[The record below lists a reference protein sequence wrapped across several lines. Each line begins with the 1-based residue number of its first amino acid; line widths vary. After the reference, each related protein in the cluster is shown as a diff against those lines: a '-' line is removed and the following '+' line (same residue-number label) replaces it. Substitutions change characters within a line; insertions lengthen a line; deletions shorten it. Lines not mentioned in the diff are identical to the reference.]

1 MIRRHILN
9 VARSGARLLPKPLR
23 ARIKQ
28 SQAVR
33 KLIRKSE
40 DAYISDDLS
49 FADTSDWT
57 RLPDCPAALLDP
69 GGAQIGDLMYVICG
83 FEDMAT
89 VSTDIHVFDMA
100 RKTWCDRIPVPDDF
114 QHSHAAVSTDGVRYI
129 YVAGGQHGGNC
140 RPAIRHVYCLDTQT
154 ATWHA
159 LPPLPAPRYAGT
171 MQLWRGRLH
180 YVGGADED
188 RWTPTA
194 DHWSLG
200 VSGPDAGELEWQRD
214 TPIPVGGMHRA
225 SAVVA
230 DQFYVLGG
238 QQGDFKAIENDPEY
252 TCTGETQETYL
263 YSAFRLSDP
272 GGAWEQIPDMPI
284 AVSHCDFSCM
294 VVDQV
299 IYLYGGQ
306 TFKHP
311 EDFYLRLTDAIQAF
325 DTRANRWSIAG
336 YLPCYLKMPIMGR
349 HNDDVFITVGQRGK
363 GNTDRPGA
371 LSAMTWSAPLPR
383 ADTSEHP
390 VKLPSLTGKTVLLVS
405 HALSRSGAPLELF
418 ELARAMIQS
427 GADVRAVSLSDDAVC
442 GNVTT
447 DFKVPVVP
455 PETAMALAAEAD
467 LIVVN
472 TTNYRSR
479 DWVEAGLK
487 DVPGLAPKILWC
499 VHEIDVET
507 YRPAADVLPHVH
519 TATFG
524 SDACLE
530 AWKQI
535 CDLPPASHV
544 VHPGLE
550 EETFDRGTQEKHLF
564 HAAVSSARAEAP
576 RLLSRDEIR
585 TELDVGEEDFLLL
598 SVGGYSKRKGQKLLL
613 ESITKAAR
621 ARALP
626 VKLALA
632 GFHSEEEKNQ
642 LLNALNE
649 DCRQVLSPQRAY
661 VFTPHVDALFLAG
674 DAHIINA
681 QGDDGR
687 GETFGRATVQGMAY
701 GLPVLGTAAGGTLEI
716 IDDGVEGFLYPVG
729 KAGQDVMVEKIET
742 LIKDPGLRKT
752 LGEAGRT
759 RAYAQFRK
767 GVYLQKVDEI
777 ISSIL
782 SSPPTSQ

>member
-1 MIRRHILN
+1 MIKRHILN
-9 VARSGARLLPKPLR
+9 AARNTARRLPKPLR

-28 SQAVR
+28 TQLVR
-33 KLIRKSE
+33 KLIRKNE
-40 DAYISDDLS
+40 DAHITDDLS
-49 FADTSDWT
+49 FTENSGWA
-57 RLPDCPAALLDP
+57 RLPDCPKALLDP
-69 GGAQIGDLMYVICG
+69 GGAQIGDMMYVICG

-89 VSTDIHVFDMA
+89 VSTDIHVFDMV

-129 YVAGGQHGGNC
+129 YIAGGQHGGNC
-140 RPAIRHVYCLDTQT
+140 RPAIANVYCLDTHT

-159 LPPLPAPRYAGT
+159 LPALPAPRYAGT

-180 YVGGADED
+180 YVGGADVD
-188 RWTPTA
+188 RWTPTT

-200 VSGPDAGELEWQRD
+200 VSGAEAHEPEWQRD

-238 QQGDFKAIENDPEY
+238 QQGDFKAIENDPDY
-252 TCTGETQETYL
+252 LCTGETQETYL
-263 YSAFRLSDP
+263 QSAFRLPDP
-272 GGAWEQIPDMPI
+272 GSTWAQIPDMPI

-294 VVDQV
+294 VVDEV

-325 DTRANRWSIAG
+325 DTKTNRWSIAG

-349 HNDDVFITVGQRGK
+349 QGDDVFITVGQRGK

-371 LSAMTWSAPLPR
+371 LSALTWSAPLPR
-383 ADTSEHP
+383 VNTGQYR
-390 VKLPSLTGKTVLLVS
+390 VKLPSLTGKRVLLVS
-405 HALSRSGAPLELF
+405 HAFSRSGAPLELF

-455 PETAMALAAEAD
+455 PETAMALAAQAD

-472 TTNYRSR
+472 TTNYRTR
-479 DWVEAGLK
+479 DWVEEGLK
-487 DVPGLAPKILWC
+487 ATPDLARKILWC

-507 YRPAADVLPHVH
+507 YRPAADMLPHVH
-519 TATFG
+519 MTTFG
-524 SDACLE
+524 SAACLE
-530 AWKQI
+530 AWKQV
-535 CDLPPASHV
+535 CDLPSGSHV

-550 EETFDRGTQEKHLF
+550 QDTFDRGLQEKHLF
-564 HAAVSSARAEAP
+564 HSADPAVRGQRP
-576 RLLSRDEIR
+576 HLLSRADIR
-585 TELDVGEEDFLLL
+585 ARLGVTDDDFLLL

-613 ESITKAAR
+613 ESIAKAAR
-621 ARALP
+621 TRDLP
-626 VKLALA
+626 VKLLLA
-632 GFHSEEEKNQ
+632 GFHTEAEKQQ
-642 LLNALNE
+642 LLDTLDDDGKQILDA
-649 DCRQVLSPQRAY
+649 SRAY
-661 VFTPHVDALFLAG
+661 VFTPHVDALYLAS

-687 GETFGRATVQGMAY
+687 GETFGRATVHGMAY
-701 GLPVLGTAAGGTLEI
+701 SLPVLGTAAGGTLEI

-729 KAGQDVMVEKIET
+729 PAGQDVMVQKIEA
-742 LIKDPGLRKT
+742 LIGDPALRDKM
-752 LGEAGRT
+752 GKAGRA
-759 RAYAQFRK
+759 RAYTQFRK
-767 GVYLQKVDEI
+767 DVYMRQMDEI
-777 ISSIL
+777 FFTIL
-782 SSPPTSQ
+782 A